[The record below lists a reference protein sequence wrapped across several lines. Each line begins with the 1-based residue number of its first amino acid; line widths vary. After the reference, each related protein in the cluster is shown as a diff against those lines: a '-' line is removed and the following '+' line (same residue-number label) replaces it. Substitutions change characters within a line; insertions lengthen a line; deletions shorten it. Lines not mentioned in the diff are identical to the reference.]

1 MILDTITEIITLD
14 RITEIITL
22 DRITK
27 IITIVGFCLAFFQLR
42 NVIKNTKVN
51 VLKTEFDIFGKIS
64 EKEKI

>member
-1 MILDTITEIITLD
+1 MILDT
-14 RITEIITL
+14 ITEIITL

-64 EKEKI
+64 E